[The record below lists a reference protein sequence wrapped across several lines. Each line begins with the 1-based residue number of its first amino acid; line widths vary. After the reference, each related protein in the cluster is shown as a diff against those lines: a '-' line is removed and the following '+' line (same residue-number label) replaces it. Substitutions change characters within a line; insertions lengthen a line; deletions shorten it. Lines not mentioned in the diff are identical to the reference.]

1 MEYVSKV
8 TPLPNPEYQ
17 TYGNGANGAL
27 LALSSC
33 VITCDIMM
41 PIPVVTTTPL
51 LTDAHSTGTGPEVAR
66 WIFSPK
72 GAAKARFKKLA
83 ETDVD
88 GGYNNG
94 GSDGSCNSVSDRDD
108 DGNGKDGGELVCD
121 DHQWTRRRFLRHRPL
136 ICNAYRAGLCQHH
149 HHHHHHHYRHLHLH
163 HRPKSGLEYIQWHC
177 KICLSDLSFFSEKM
191 QNFAEGSSES
201 FCCKSIQKIW
211 TTIFL
216 RISLLWIS
224 LKLCD
229 FVKILYNDH
238 LQNICSMICIQVF
251 ADASFQHLEISLAG
265 PHVTTIWWNKYNM

>member
-1 MEYVSKV
+1 MQKFSSFLSWQKDKKIIWMVVADPKQGGSLTAFPHKSPPIADYIIGVRLFTQIWFTKV
-8 TPLPNPEYQ
+8 FISHTNTMRIEIHNITQSNSSPQSRISN
-17 TYGNGANGAL
+17 GNGANGAL

-33 VITCDIMM
+33 VIYHVISWFMM

-149 HHHHHHHYRHLHLH
+149 HHHHHYRYLHLN
-163 HRPKSGLEYIQWHC
+163 HRQKRGFKYILWHC
-177 KICLSDLSFFSEKM
+177 KICLSDLSFFSEKTAKFSRS
-191 QNFAEGSSES
+191 Q
-201 FCCKSIQKIW
+201 QW
-211 TTIFL
+211 IFL
-216 RISLLWIS
+216 L
-224 LKLCD
+224 
-229 FVKILYNDH
+229 
-238 LQNICSMICIQVF
+238 
-251 ADASFQHLEISLAG
+251 
-265 PHVTTIWWNKYNM
+265 